1 MDHETMDE
9 EQLKKLVNEVFE
21 ESFEINTELLKADAM
36 IFEDIGLDSLDI
48 VDLVVALQKKF
59 KVQIRDDERI
69 RNIRTLGDIY
79 QFVINLKDEGHIPKA

>member
-1 MDHETMDE
+1 MDE

-21 ESFEINTELLKADAM
+21 ESFETNTEHLKADAR

-79 QFVINLKDEGHIPKA
+79 QFVINLKDEGHIPEA

>member
-1 MDHETMDE
+1 MDHEIMDD

-21 ESFEINTELLKADAM
+21 ESFETNTELLKADAM

-69 RNIRTLGDIY
+69 RSIRTLGDIY
-79 QFVINLKDEGHIPKA
+79 QFIINLKNEGHISEA

>member
-9 EQLKKLVNEVFE
+9 EQLKKLVNEIFE
-21 ESFEINTELLKADAM
+21 ESFETNTELLKADAM

-69 RNIRTLGDIY
+69 RSIRTLGDIY
-79 QFVINLKDEGHIPKA
+79 QLVINLKDEGHIPDA

>member
-1 MDHETMDE
+1 MYHETMDE
-9 EQLKKLVNEVFE
+9 EKLKKLVNEVFE
-21 ESFEINTELLKADAM
+21 ESFETNTELLKADAM

-79 QFVINLKDEGHIPKA
+79 QFIINLKNEGHISEA

>member
-1 MDHETMDE
+1 MDHEIIDD
-9 EQLKKLVNEVFE
+9 EQLKRLVNEVFE
-21 ESFEINTELLKADAM
+21 ESFETNTELLKADAM

-69 RNIRTLGDIY
+69 RSIRTLGDIY
-79 QFVINLKDEGHIPKA
+79 QFIINLKNEGHISEV